1 MAKPQQFNE
10 GLLSLTI
17 IEDSTSMIVEWTG
30 KSVAREPSSFITPI
44 LVRLIKKCS
53 DQKKRLILDFRHL
66 AYLNSSTITP
76 IIKILERAKRG
87 SSKITVLYNS
97 SLKWQDLIF
106 SALTIFK
113 TDDRRVDLQGEKV
126 EDYE

>member
-1 MAKPQQFNE
+1 MVKPLQFND
-10 GLLSLTI
+10 GMLSLTI
-17 IEDSTSMIVEWTG
+17 IEDSTTITVEWTG

-53 DQKKRLILDFRHL
+53 DSKKRLILDFRHL

-87 SSKITVLYNS
+87 SSKITVLYDS

-113 TDDRRVDLQGEKV
+113 TANKRVDLQGEKV
-126 EDYE
+126 D

>member
-1 MAKPQQFNE
+1 MVKPQQFSE

-17 IEDSTSMIVEWTG
+17 YEDATSITVEWTG
-30 KSVAREPSSFITPI
+30 KSVAREPGLFTAPI
-44 LVRLIKKCS
+44 LVSLIKKCS
-53 DQKKRLILDFRHL
+53 DHKKRLVLDFRHL
-66 AYLNSSTITP
+66 AYMNSSTITP

-87 SSKITVLYNS
+87 SAKITVLYNN

-113 TDDRRVDLQGEKV
+113 TTNNRVDLEGAKV
-126 EDYE
+126 D

>member
-1 MAKPQQFNE
+1 MVKPQQFND

-17 IEDSTSMIVEWTG
+17 IEDSATITVEWIG
-30 KSVAREPSSFITPI
+30 KSVAREPALFITPI

-113 TDDRRVDLQGEKV
+113 TADKRVVLQGEKV
-126 EDYE
+126 DK